1 MFVGLCGCA
10 MVANADGLDGCVNSP
25 ENPSAILA
33 LIGLT
38 AAGAPWLNNQIKK
51 RRNRKSQPASPNCQ
65 G

>member
-1 MFVGLCGCA
+1 